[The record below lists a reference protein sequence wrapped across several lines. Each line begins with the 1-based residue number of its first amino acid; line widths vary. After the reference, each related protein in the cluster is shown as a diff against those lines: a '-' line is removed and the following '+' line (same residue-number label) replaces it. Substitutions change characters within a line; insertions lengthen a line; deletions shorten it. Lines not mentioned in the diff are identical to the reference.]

1 MSKRI
6 KKKRELEQRVRV
18 AESMIDFLI
27 KQNNQIWKV
36 VKKMEKINSEN
47 VEATNKRFDQ
57 LESEDKSLRVDL
69 DRAVIE
75 IKKNQHKSWFSR
87 K

>member
-27 KQNNQIWKV
+27 KQNNQIW
-36 VKKMEKINSEN
+36 
-47 VEATNKRFDQ
+47 DG
-57 LESEDKSLRVDL
+57 
-69 DRAVIE
+69 
-75 IKKNQHKSWFSR
+75 KNQFR
-87 K
+87 KCGSDQ

>member
-36 VKKMEKINSEN
+36 VI
-47 VEATNKRFDQ
+47 V
-57 LESEDKSLRVDL
+57 V
-69 DRAVIE
+69 
-75 IKKNQHKSWFSR
+75 
-87 K
+87 